1 MPGRVLIVDDEPDVV
16 TYLSTALQAHGF
28 QAAVALSVER
38 SLQLVEESRPDVIC
52 LDIMMPRES
61 GITMYLHL
69 KQDSKTRHI
78 PVVII
83 SGVATEGQFDFRAY
97 VPDQSVPPPE
107 RFLEKPVVVNDLIAT
122 VQELIANGKK
132 AKPTESGNA

>member
-16 TYLSTALQAHGF
+16 TYLSTALHAHGF
-28 QAAVALSVER
+28 QAAVAHSAER
-38 SLQLVEESRPDVIC
+38 GLQLVEESRPDVIC

-69 KQDSKTRHI
+69 KQNSRTQHI

-83 SGVATEGQFDFRAY
+83 SGVAAEGQFDFRTY
-97 VPDQSVPPPE
+97 VPDHSVPSPE
-107 RFLEKPVVVNDLIAT
+107 RYLEKPVVVD
-122 VQELIANGKK
+122 ELIAAVRQLLEEGTKVKK
-132 AKPTESGNA
+132 EESSDG